1 MSKGIATLALGVCVL
16 ALSACATTAP
26 VAPSAAAAAAAPA
39 PALTPAQI
47 ASQAGE
53 AATPDSPPAGHQW
66 LFGSAEGSIALRQ
79 TWDTIASH
87 AEAAARSRPTFSVV
101 LEPGATATDPRR
113 IPCGNKPLAAVF
125 DADETLLWNLGA
137 MRQFA
142 LRNQSFDPA
151 LWMAWERS
159 GAGFAVATPGSIEAL
174 ARMRAAGVTVIV
186 NTNRTAG
193 NAEGTVATLRAAGLG
208 DFVHGQSLYLMGD
221 APDGS
226 GKDGRRAMIS
236 ANYCVVALVG
246 DQLGDIADLFNER
259 GLSVAAR
266 RQRAESRA
274 FTSLWNHGWFVLAN
288 PVYGPSI
295 RGSFD
300 DIFPADSRWEPPVTQ
315 P

>member
-1 MSKGIATLALGVCVL
+1 MSKRIVSFSLSVCAV

-26 VAPSAAAAAAAPA
+26 PAPTSAV
-39 PALTPAQI
+39 PALTQAQI
-47 ASQAGE
+47 ASQVGE
-53 AATPDSPPAGHQW
+53 AATPESPPAGQQW

-87 AEAAARSRPTFSVV
+87 AETTARSRPVFSVV
-101 LEPGATATDPRR
+101 LEPSATATDPRR
-113 IPCGNKPLAAVF
+113 IPCGDKPLAAVF

-151 LWMAWERS
+151 LWMAWERT

-193 NAEGTVATLRAAGLG
+193 NAEGTIATLRAAGLG
-208 DFVHGQSLYLMGD
+208 DFVHGESLYLMGD

-236 ANYCVVALVG
+236 ARYCVVALVG

-259 GLSVAAR
+259 DLSVAAR
-266 RQRAESRA
+266 RQRAESA
-274 FTSLWNHGWFVLAN
+274 GFANLWNHGWFVLAN

-300 DIFPADSRWEPPVTQ
+300 DVFPPNARWEPPVTQ